1 MPLRIAIAAVTLLV
15 TAGASAQIYKWIDED
30 GVVHYSDQAHPG
42 AEIVLLPDS
51 NRADPLNTP
60 RTVTGTSRNS
70 ETEERDQQQ
79 SGQFTYESLDISS
92 PQSEETLWNI
102 GGTLE
107 VSLNLQPALRAND
120 RVRIYFD
127 GEPQMVDALQFE
139 LTEVWRGEHNLQA
152 EVLDST
158 GALMIRSEP
167 LRFYVQQTSV
177 NN

>member
-1 MPLRIAIAAVTLLV
+1 MLARAIIAALALLY

-51 NRADPLNTP
+51 NAVDLSSRP
-60 RTVTGTSRNS
+60 RQVTGTSRNS
-70 ETEERDQQQ
+70 ETADQQPR
-79 SGQFTYESLDISS
+79 QFSYESLTFSS
-92 PQSEETLWNI
+92 PQSEQTLWNI

-107 VSLNLQPALRAND
+107 VSLNLQPALRPDD

-139 LTEVWRGEHNLQA
+139 MTEVWRGEHNLQA

-167 LRFYVQQTSV
+167 LRFFVQQTSV

>member
-1 MPLRIAIAAVTLLV
+1 MLARAIIAALALLYA
-15 TAGASAQIYKWIDED
+15 AGASAQIYKWIDED
-30 GVVHYSDQAHPG
+30 GVVHYSDQARPG
-42 AEIVLLPDS
+42 AEIILLPDT
-51 NRADPLNTP
+51 NRADAPDRP
-60 RTVTGTSRNS
+60 RQVTGTSRNS
-70 ETEERDQQQ
+70 EIDASNQQQ
-79 SGQFTYESLDISS
+79 SGQFSYESLNIST
-92 PQSEETLWNI
+92 PQSEQTLWNI

-107 VSLNLQPALRAND
+107 VSLNLQPALRPDD

-167 LRFYVQQTSV
+167 LRFFVQQTSV
-177 NN
+177 IN

>member
-1 MPLRIAIAAVTLLV
+1 MSLRIVIGAIALLV

-42 AEIVLLPDS
+42 AEIVVLPDS
-51 NRADPLNTP
+51 NRGDFSSRP
-60 RTVTGTSRNS
+60 RQVTGTSRNS
-70 ETEERDQQQ
+70 ETGDQQ
-79 SGQFTYESLDISS
+79 SGRFSYESLTFSS
-92 PQSEETLWNI
+92 PQSEQTLWNI

-107 VSLNLQPALRAND
+107 ISLNLQPALRPDD

-127 GEPQMVDALQFE
+127 GEPQLVDALQFE
-139 LTEVWRGEHNLQA
+139 MTEVWRGEHNLQA

-167 LRFYVQQTSV
+167 LRFFVQQTSV

>member
-1 MPLRIAIAAVTLLV
+1 MPLRIVIAALALLV

-60 RTVTGTSRNS
+60 RPVTGTSRNS
-70 ETEERDQQQ
+70 ETGDQQT
-79 SGQFTYESLDISS
+79 SRFSYESLTVSS
-92 PQSEETLWNI
+92 PQSEQTLWNI

-107 VSLNLQPALRAND
+107 VSLNLQPALRPDD

-127 GEPQMVDALQFE
+127 GEPQLVDALQFK

-167 LRFYVQQTSV
+167 LRFFVQQTSV